1 MRVSPDVKSF
11 RRIQKNVIEVGP
23 LENIVCSC
31 LFIVF
36 AKDNGPSST
45 GQVMYVSAVNYSQYR
60 VCSLLK
66 GRSYEKVSEKSITG
80 DVSPDC
86 WKNSALQ
93 FSNRSSSLE
102 RMNS

>member
-11 RRIQKNVIEVGP
+11 KRIQKNAIGVGP
-23 LENIVCSC
+23 LENTVCSC

-36 AKDNGPSST
+36 SKDNEPSSI

-66 GRSYEKVSEKSITG
+66 GRSYKKVSQEEHHWRLISR
-80 DVSPDC
+80 
-86 WKNSALQ
+86 L
-93 FSNRSSSLE
+93 LE
-102 RMNS
+102 EQYSTVLN